1 VDPRAVG
8 VPLISSSQG
17 KTTIDFGGLG
27 ASRSGGG
34 GDDKK
39 HDTHGPTFGV
49 VYAND
54 LAREALSNDGRTK
67 FPVGSIIV
75 REKLASADA
84 TQPELV
90 AVMIKRASGFN
101 TSGGDWE
108 FVTADGR
115 LAKVR
120 ERQKK
125 GSCLDCHSSQA
136 DRDFVF
142 PPSPSG
148 LKLVNPPSGFFNPPP
163 PKFP

>member
-1 VDPRAVG
+1 M
-8 VPLISSSQG
+8 PLISSSQG

-34 GDDKK
+34 DDKE
-39 HDTHGPTFGV
+39 HDTHGSTFGV
-49 VYAND
+49 VYANE
-54 LAREALSNDGRTK
+54 LAREALSNEGRTK

-75 REKLASADA
+75 REKLAGRDA
-84 TQPELV
+84 ARPELI
-90 AVMIKRASGFN
+90 AVMIKRSPGFN
-101 TSGGDWE
+101 PAGGDWE
-108 FVTADGR
+108 FITADGT
-115 LAKVR
+115 LTKVR

-142 PPSPSG
+142 PPPSSG
-148 LKLVNPPSGFFNPPP
+148 LKFVNTPP

>member
-1 VDPRAVG
+1 MPIIRN
-8 VPLISSSQG
+8 SQG
-17 KTTIDFGGLG
+17 KTTIQLNDFGAPPGD
-27 ASRSGGG
+27 GGG
-34 GDDKK
+34 KK
-39 HDTHGPTFGV
+39 HDTHGSTFGV

-54 LAREALSNDGRTK
+54 LAREALSNDGRAK

-75 REKLASADA
+75 REKLASREA

-90 AVMIKRASGFN
+90 VVMIKRASGFN
-101 TSGGDWE
+101 PAGGDWE
-108 FVTADGR
+108 FITADGT
-115 LAKVR
+115 LTKVR

-142 PPSPSG
+142 PATPSPKSDF
-148 LKLVNPPSGFFNPPP
+148 VNLPP